1 MSSCI
6 ESIKSS
12 LMIQPGKEK
21 KIFYLLCLYH
31 LIIWTIIPYFSNKNL
46 PLDVIEALAWGQDF
60 DLGYNKH
67 PPLSAWIPGLLF
79 KIFGNKD
86 WIYYLLSQVFI
97 LISFIFLW
105 KLSSFFL
112 NKKSHILLSILAI
125 EGIAFYTFDTPQFN
139 VNICQIPLWIGTV
152 YFFFKSIKDNKITDW
167 IFLGVFAAL
176 GFLTKYIFV
185 YLLISLFFYLIFILT
200 KKKRINFK
208 FLYALLIFFL
218 ITAPHFK
225 WLIQN
230 DFTTLYYALKRGG
243 LNEFNIYNH
252 LLNPIKFL
260 INQITI
266 LLPFLL
272 LIYFLIKK
280 IKIRLPLNNEK
291 FIFLLFSFLLPFLLI
306 LITSIITGSR
316 IRTMW
321 MIPFYSL
328 IGIFFI
334 FLYQDQINFKKI
346 KNFIILL
353 IIFLIVS
360 PILYSLRS
368 IYSDSRTS
376 YEGRKI
382 ASQIEREWKTISKDK
397 ISNVGFSEWYAGN
410 LSYQLSNRP
419 KVFLEENNDFYKKP
433 AVIIAKDIGPSL
445 CNRKNIN
452 IKNILY
458 KKIDDH
464 DVCFIF

>member
-1 MSSCI
+1 
-6 ESIKSS
+6 
-12 LMIQPGKEK
+12 MIQPGKEK

-97 LISFIFLW
+97 VISFIFLW

>member
-1 MSSCI
+1 
-6 ESIKSS
+6 
-12 LMIQPGKEK
+12 MIQPGKEK

-31 LIIWTIIPYFSNKNL
+31 LIIWTLVPYFSNKNL

-86 WIYYLLSQVFI
+86 WVYYLLSQIFI
-97 LISFIFLW
+97 VISFVFLW

-112 NKKSHILLSILAI
+112 KKKSQILLSVLTI
-125 EGIAFYTFDTPQFN
+125 EGIAFYTFETPQFN
-139 VNICQIPLWIGTV
+139 VNICQIPLWIGTI
-152 YFFFKSIKDNKITDW
+152 YFFLKSIKNNKIADW
-167 IFLGVFAAL
+167 IFLGTFSAL

-185 YLLISLFFYLIFILT
+185 YLLISLFFYLIYIFFIR
-200 KKKRINFK
+200 KKINFN
-208 FLYALLIFFL
+208 FLYTVLIFFL
-218 ITAPHFK
+218 ITAPHFQ
-225 WLIQN
+225 WLLQN
-230 DFTTLYYALKRGG
+230 DFTTIYYALKRGG

-252 LLNPIKFL
+252 LLNPFKFL
-260 INQITI
+260 INQISI

-272 LIYFLIKK
+272 LIYLLIKK
-280 IKIRLPLNNEK
+280 IKIKLPFDNQK
-291 FIFLLFSFLLPFLLI
+291 FIFLLFSFLLPFFLI
-306 LITSIITGSR
+306 LITSMVTGSR

-328 IGIFFI
+328 IGVFFI
-334 FLYQDQINFKKI
+334 FLYQDQINLKKL
-346 KNFIILL
+346 KKFNILL

-360 PILYSLRS
+360 PTLYSLRS
-368 IYSDSRTS
+368 IYNDTRTG
-376 YEGRKI
+376 YEGKKI
-382 ASQIEREWKTISKDK
+382 ALQIEKEWKTISKDE

-410 LSYQLSNRP
+410 LSYHLSNRP
-419 KVFLEENNDFYKKP
+419 KVFLEENNNFYKKP
-433 AVIIAKDIGPSL
+433 AVIVAKDIGPSL

-452 IKNILY
+452 VKNIVY
-458 KKIDDH
+458 KKIDNH

>member
-1 MSSCI
+1 
-6 ESIKSS
+6 
-12 LMIQPGKEK
+12 MIQPGKEK

-97 LISFIFLW
+97 VISFIFLW

-176 GFLTKYIFV
+176 GFLTKYIFI
-185 YLLISLFFYLIFILT
+185 YLLISLFFYLIFISA
-200 KKKRINFK
+200 KKKRINFN
-208 FLYALLIFFL
+208 FLNTILIFFL

-230 DFTTLYYALKRGG
+230 DFITLYYAFKRGG

-260 INQITI
+260 INQIAI

-334 FLYQDQINFKKI
+334 FLYQDQINLKKI
-346 KNFIILL
+346 KKFIILL

-360 PILYSLRS
+360 PTLYSLRS
-368 IYSDSRTS
+368 IYSDSRTG
-376 YEGRKI
+376 YEGGKI
-382 ASQIEREWKTISKDK
+382 ASQIEKEWKTISNDK

-433 AVIIAKDIGPSL
+433 AIIIAKDIGPSL

-458 KKIDDH
+458 KKIDNH

>member
-1 MSSCI
+1 
-6 ESIKSS
+6 
-12 LMIQPGKEK
+12 MIQPGKEK

-243 LNEFNIYNH
+243 LNEFNIYNY

>member
-31 LIIWTIIPYFSNKNL
+31 LIIWTIVPYYSNKNL

-97 LISFIFLW
+97 VISFIFLW

-112 NKKSHILLSILAI
+112 KKNYQILLSVLTI
-125 EGIAFYTFDTPQFN
+125 EGIAFFTFETPQFN

-152 YFFFKSIKDNKITDW
+152 YFFFKSIKKNKITDW
-167 IFLGVFAAL
+167 IFLGVFSAL
-176 GFLTKYIFV
+176 GFLTKYIFA
-185 YLLISLFFYLIFILT
+185 YLLISLFFYLVFIFLI
-200 KKKRINFK
+200 KKKINFNS
-208 FLYALLIFFL
+208 LYALLTFFL
-218 ITAPHFK
+218 ITLPHFQ

-230 DFTTLYYALKRGG
+230 DFTTIYYAVKRGG

-252 LLNPIKFL
+252 LLNPLKFL
-260 INQITI
+260 TSQIAI
-266 LLPFLL
+266 SLPFLL
-272 LIYFLIKK
+272 LGYFLIKK
-280 IKIRLPLNNEK
+280 IKIKLPFNNEK
-291 FIFLLFSFLLPFLLI
+291 FIFLIFSFILPFFLI
-306 LITSIITGSR
+306 LITSIISGSR

-328 IGIFFI
+328 IGVFFI
-334 FLYQDQINFKKI
+334 FLYQNQINLKKL
-346 KNFIILL
+346 KKFYIIL
-353 IIFLIVS
+353 IIFLVIS
-360 PILYSLRS
+360 PTLYSLRS
-368 IYSDSRTS
+368 IYKDSRTG
-376 YEGRKI
+376 YEGKKI
-382 ASQIEREWKTISKDK
+382 ALQIEKEWKTISKEK

-419 KVFLEENNDFYKKP
+419 KVFLEENNNFYKKP
-433 AVIIAKDIGPSL
+433 AVIIAKDIGPAL

-452 IKNILY
+452 VKNIVY
-458 KKIDDH
+458 KKIDNH

>member
-1 MSSCI
+1 
-6 ESIKSS
+6 
-12 LMIQPGKEK
+12 MIRPGNEK
-21 KIFYLLCLYH
+21 KFFYILCLYH
-31 LIIWTIIPYFSNKNL
+31 LIIWTFVPYFSNKNL

-60 DLGYNKH
+60 YLGYNKH

-97 LISFIFLW
+97 VISFIFLW
-105 KLSSFFL
+105 KLSSLFFK
-112 NKKSHILLSILAI
+112 KKSQILLSILAI

-152 YFFFKSIKDNKITDW
+152 YFFFKSIKNNKIINW
-167 IFLGVFAAL
+167 IFLGVFSAL
-176 GFLTKYIFV
+176 GFLTKYIFA
-185 YLLISLFFYLIFILT
+185 YLLISLFFYLIFIST
-200 KKKRINFK
+200 KKKKISFN
-208 FLYALLIFFL
+208 FLYALLSFLL
-218 ITAPHFK
+218 ITIPHLQ

-230 DFTTLYYALKRGG
+230 DFTTLYYAIKRGG

-252 LLNPIKFL
+252 LLNPVKFL
-260 INQITI
+260 MNQII
-266 LLPFLL
+266 VLLPFLL
-272 LIYFLIKK
+272 LIHILIKK
-280 IKIRLPLNNEK
+280 IKVKLPINNEK
-291 FIFLLFSFLLPFLLI
+291 FIFLLFSFLIPFFLI

-334 FLYQDQINFKKI
+334 FLYQNQINSKKF
-346 KNFIILL
+346 KNFFILL

-376 YEGRKI
+376 YDGKKI
-382 ASQIEREWKTISKDK
+382 ALQVEQEWKNISKDK

-410 LSYQLSNRP
+410 LSYQLGNRP

-452 IKNILY
+452 IKNIVY
-458 KKIDDH
+458 KKIDNH

>member
-1 MSSCI
+1 
-6 ESIKSS
+6 
-12 LMIQPGKEK
+12 MIQPGKEK

-31 LIIWTIIPYFSNKNL
+31 LIIWTLVPYFSNKNL

-86 WIYYLLSQVFI
+86 WVYYLLSQIFI
-97 LISFIFLW
+97 VISFVFLW

-112 NKKSHILLSILAI
+112 KKKSQILLSVLTI
-125 EGIAFYTFDTPQFN
+125 EGIAFYTFETPQFN
-139 VNICQIPLWIGTV
+139 VNICQIPLWIGTI
-152 YFFFKSIKDNKITDW
+152 YFFLKSIKNNKIADW
-167 IFLGVFAAL
+167 IFLGTFSAL
-176 GFLTKYIFV
+176 GFLTKYIFA
-185 YLLISLFFYLIFILT
+185 YLLISLFFYLIYIFFIR
-200 KKKRINFK
+200 KKINFN
-208 FLYALLIFFL
+208 FLYTVLIFLL
-218 ITAPHFK
+218 ITAPHFQ
-225 WLIQN
+225 WLLLN
-230 DFTTLYYALKRGG
+230 DFTTIYYALKRGG

-252 LLNPIKFL
+252 LLNPFKFL
-260 INQITI
+260 INQISI

-272 LIYFLIKK
+272 LIYLLIKK
-280 IKIRLPLNNEK
+280 IKIKLPFDNQK
-291 FIFLLFSFLLPFLLI
+291 FIFLLFSFLLPFFLI
-306 LITSIITGSR
+306 LITSMVTGSR

-328 IGIFFI
+328 IGVFFI
-334 FLYQDQINFKKI
+334 FLYQDQINLKKL
-346 KNFIILL
+346 KKFNILL

-360 PILYSLRS
+360 PTLYSLRS
-368 IYSDSRTS
+368 IYNDTRTG
-376 YEGRKI
+376 YEGKKI
-382 ASQIEREWKTISKDK
+382 ALQIEKEWKTISKDE

-410 LSYQLSNRP
+410 LSYHLSNRP
-419 KVFLEENNDFYKKP
+419 KVFLEENNNFYKKP

-452 IKNILY
+452 VKNIVY
-458 KKIDDH
+458 KKIDNH

>member
-1 MSSCI
+1 
-6 ESIKSS
+6 
-12 LMIQPGKEK
+12 MIQPGKEK

-31 LIIWTIIPYFSNKNL
+31 LIIWTAVPYFSNKNL

-60 DLGYNKH
+60 NLGYNKH
-67 PPLSAWIPGLLF
+67 PPLSAWIPGFFF

-97 LISFIFLW
+97 VISFIFLW
-105 KLSSFFL
+105 KLSSLFFK
-112 NKKSHILLSILAI
+112 KKSQILLSILAI

-152 YFFFKSIKDNKITDW
+152 YFFFKSIKNNKIINW
-167 IFLGVFAAL
+167 IFLGVFSAL
-176 GFLTKYIFV
+176 GFLTKYIFA
-185 YLLISLFFYLIFILT
+185 YLLISLFIYLIFISI
-200 KKKRINFK
+200 KKKKISFN
-208 FLYALLIFFL
+208 FLYALLTFLL
-218 ITAPHFK
+218 ITIPHLQ

-230 DFTTLYYALKRGG
+230 DFTTLYYAIKRGG

-252 LLNPIKFL
+252 LLNPVKFL
-260 INQITI
+260 MNQII
-266 LLPFLL
+266 VLLPFLL
-272 LIYFLIKK
+272 LIYILVKK
-280 IKIRLPLNNEK
+280 IKVKLPINNEK
-291 FIFLLFSFLLPFLLI
+291 FIFLLFSFLIPFFLI

-334 FLYQDQINFKKI
+334 FLYQNEINSKKF
-346 KNFIILL
+346 KNFFILL

-368 IYSDSRTS
+368 IYSDRRTS
-376 YEGRKI
+376 YDGKKI
-382 ASQIEREWKTISKDK
+382 ALQVEQEWKNISKDK

-410 LSYQLSNRP
+410 LSYQLGNRP

-445 CNRKNIN
+445 CNRKNTN

-458 KKIDDH
+458 KKIDNH

>member
-1 MSSCI
+1 
-6 ESIKSS
+6 
-12 LMIQPGKEK
+12 MIRPGNEK
-21 KIFYLLCLYH
+21 KFFYILCLYH
-31 LIIWTIIPYFSNKNL
+31 LIIWTFVPYFSNKNL

-60 DLGYNKH
+60 YLGYNKH

-97 LISFIFLW
+97 VISFIFLW
-105 KLSSFFL
+105 KLSSLFFK
-112 NKKSHILLSILAI
+112 KKSQILLSILAI

-152 YFFFKSIKDNKITDW
+152 YFFFKSIKNNKIINW
-167 IFLGVFAAL
+167 IFLGVFSAL
-176 GFLTKYIFV
+176 GFLTKYIFA
-185 YLLISLFFYLIFILT
+185 YLLISLFFYLIFIST
-200 KKKRINFK
+200 KKKKISFN
-208 FLYALLIFFL
+208 FLYALLSFLL
-218 ITAPHFK
+218 ITIPHLQ

-230 DFTTLYYALKRGG
+230 DFTTLYYAIKRGG

-252 LLNPIKFL
+252 LLNPVKFL
-260 INQITI
+260 MNQII
-266 LLPFLL
+266 VLLPFLL
-272 LIYFLIKK
+272 LIYILVKK
-280 IKIRLPLNNEK
+280 IKVKLPINNKK
-291 FIFLLFSFLLPFLLI
+291 FIFLIFSFLIPFFLI

-334 FLYQDQINFKKI
+334 FLYQNEINSKKF
-346 KNFIILL
+346 KNFFILL

-376 YEGRKI
+376 YDGKKI
-382 ASQIEREWKTISKDK
+382 ALQVEQEWKNISKDK

-410 LSYQLSNRP
+410 LSYQLGNRP

-445 CNRKNIN
+445 CNRKNTN

-458 KKIDDH
+458 KKIDNH

>member
-1 MSSCI
+1 
-6 ESIKSS
+6 
-12 LMIQPGKEK
+12 MIQPGKEK

-31 LIIWTIIPYFSNKNL
+31 LIIWTLVPYFSNKNL

-86 WIYYLLSQVFI
+86 WVYYLLSQIFI
-97 LISFIFLW
+97 IISFIFLW

-112 NKKSHILLSILAI
+112 KKKSQILLSVLTI
-125 EGIAFYTFDTPQFN
+125 EGIAFYTFETPQFN
-139 VNICQIPLWIGTV
+139 VNICQIPLWIGTI
-152 YFFFKSIKDNKITDW
+152 YFFLKSTKNNKIADW
-167 IFLGVFAAL
+167 IFLGTFSAL

-185 YLLISLFFYLIFILT
+185 YLLISLFFYLIYIFFIR
-200 KKKRINFK
+200 KKINFN
-208 FLYALLIFFL
+208 FLYTVLIFFL
-218 ITAPHFK
+218 ITAPHFQ
-225 WLIQN
+225 WLLRN
-230 DFTTLYYALKRGG
+230 DFTTIYYALKRGG

-252 LLNPIKFL
+252 LLNPFKFL
-260 INQITI
+260 INQISI

-280 IKIRLPLNNEK
+280 IKIKLPFDNQK
-291 FIFLLFSFLLPFLLI
+291 FILLLFSFILPFFLI
-306 LITSIITGSR
+306 LITSMITGSR

-328 IGIFFI
+328 IGVFFI
-334 FLYQDQINFKKI
+334 FLYQDCINLKKL
-346 KNFIILL
+346 KNFNILL
-353 IIFLIVS
+353 IIFLVIS
-360 PILYSLRS
+360 PTLYSLRS
-368 IYSDSRTS
+368 IYNDSRTG
-376 YEGRKI
+376 YEGKKI
-382 ASQIEREWKTISKDK
+382 ALQIEKEWKTISKDK

-410 LSYQLSNRP
+410 LSYHLSNRP
-419 KVFLEENNDFYKKP
+419 KVFLEENNNFYKKP
-433 AVIIAKDIGPSL
+433 AVIIARDIGPSL

-452 IKNILY
+452 VKNIVY
-458 KKIDDH
+458 KKIDNH

>member
-1 MSSCI
+1 
-6 ESIKSS
+6 
-12 LMIQPGKEK
+12 MIQPGKEK

-200 KKKRINFK
+200 KKKKINFK

>member
-1 MSSCI
+1 
-6 ESIKSS
+6 
-12 LMIQPGKEK
+12 MIQPGKEK

-266 LLPFLL
+266 LLPFFL

-291 FIFLLFSFLLPFLLI
+291 FIFLLFSFLFPFLLI
-306 LITSIITGSR
+306 LITSIITGFR

-452 IKNILY
+452 IKNIIY

>member
-1 MSSCI
+1 
-6 ESIKSS
+6 
-12 LMIQPGKEK
+12 MIQPGKEK

-105 KLSSFFL
+105 ELSSFFL

>member
-1 MSSCI
+1 
-6 ESIKSS
+6 
-12 LMIQPGKEK
+12 MIQPGKEK

-31 LIIWTIIPYFSNKNL
+31 LIIWTLIPYFSNKNL

-60 DLGYNKH
+60 ELGYNKH

-97 LISFIFLW
+97 VISFIFLW

-200 KKKRINFK
+200 KKKIINFK

-334 FLYQDQINFKKI
+334 FLYQDQINLKKS
-346 KNFIILL
+346 KNFIFLL
-353 IIFLIVS
+353 IIFLVLS

-368 IYSDSRTS
+368 IYSDSRTG
-376 YEGRKI
+376 YEGKKI
-382 ASQIEREWKTISKDK
+382 AIEIEKEWKNFSKEK
-397 ISNVGFSEWYAGN
+397 IYHVGFSEWYAGN
-410 LSYQLSNRP
+410 LSYHLNNRP

-433 AVIIAKDIGPSL
+433 AVIIAKDVGTSL
-445 CNRKNIN
+445 CNLKNVN
-452 IKNILY
+452 IKNIMY
-458 KKIDDH
+458 KKINNH

>member
-1 MSSCI
+1 
-6 ESIKSS
+6 
-12 LMIQPGKEK
+12 MIRPGNEK
-21 KIFYLLCLYH
+21 KFFYILCLYH
-31 LIIWTIIPYFSNKNL
+31 LIIWTFVPYFSNKNL

-60 DLGYNKH
+60 YLGYNKH

-97 LISFIFLW
+97 VISFIFLW
-105 KLSSFFL
+105 KLSSLFFK
-112 NKKSHILLSILAI
+112 KKSQILLSILAI

-152 YFFFKSIKDNKITDW
+152 YFFFKSIKNNKIINW
-167 IFLGVFAAL
+167 IFLGVFSAL
-176 GFLTKYIFV
+176 GFLTKYIFA
-185 YLLISLFFYLIFILT
+185 YLLISLFFYLIFIST
-200 KKKRINFK
+200 KKKKISFN
-208 FLYALLIFFL
+208 FLYALLSFLL
-218 ITAPHFK
+218 ITIPHLQ

-230 DFTTLYYALKRGG
+230 DFTTLYYAIKRGG

-252 LLNPIKFL
+252 LLNPVKFL
-260 INQITI
+260 MNQII
-266 LLPFLL
+266 VLLPFLL
-272 LIYFLIKK
+272 LIYILVKK
-280 IKIRLPLNNEK
+280 IKVKLPINNEK
-291 FIFLLFSFLLPFLLI
+291 FIFLLFSFLIPFFLI

-334 FLYQDQINFKKI
+334 FLYQNEINSKKF
-346 KNFIILL
+346 KNFFILL

-376 YEGRKI
+376 YDGKKI
-382 ASQIEREWKTISKDK
+382 ALQVEQEWKNISKDK

-410 LSYQLSNRP
+410 LSYQLGNRP

-433 AVIIAKDIGPSL
+433 AVIIAKDIGLSL
-445 CNRKNIN
+445 CNRKNTN

-458 KKIDDH
+458 KKIDNH

>member
-1 MSSCI
+1 
-6 ESIKSS
+6 
-12 LMIQPGKEK
+12 MIQPGKEK

-31 LIIWTIIPYFSNKNL
+31 LIIWTIVPYYSNKNL

-433 AVIIAKDIGPSL
+433 AVIIAKDIGPTL
-445 CNRKNIN
+445 CNRKNTN

>member
-1 MSSCI
+1 
-6 ESIKSS
+6 
-12 LMIQPGKEK
+12 MIQPGKEK

-31 LIIWTIIPYFSNKNL
+31 LIIWTIVPYYSNKNL

-97 LISFIFLW
+97 VISFIFLW

-112 NKKSHILLSILAI
+112 KKNYQILLSVLTI
-125 EGIAFYTFDTPQFN
+125 EGIAFFTFETPQFN

-152 YFFFKSIKDNKITDW
+152 YFFFKSIKKNKITDW
-167 IFLGVFAAL
+167 IFLGVFSAL
-176 GFLTKYIFV
+176 GFLTKYIFA
-185 YLLISLFFYLIFILT
+185 YLLISLFFYLIFIFLI
-200 KKKRINFK
+200 KKKINFNS
-208 FLYALLIFFL
+208 LYALLTFFL
-218 ITAPHFK
+218 ITLPHFQ

-230 DFTTLYYALKRGG
+230 DFTTIYYAVKRGG

-252 LLNPIKFL
+252 LLNPLKFL
-260 INQITI
+260 TSQIAI
-266 LLPFLL
+266 SLPFLL
-272 LIYFLIKK
+272 LGYFLIKK
-280 IKIRLPLNNEK
+280 IKIKLPFNNEK
-291 FIFLLFSFLLPFLLI
+291 FIFLIFSFILPFFLI
-306 LITSIITGSR
+306 LITSIISGSR

-328 IGIFFI
+328 IGVFFI
-334 FLYQDQINFKKI
+334 FLYQDQINLKKL
-346 KNFIILL
+346 KKFYIIL
-353 IIFLIVS
+353 IIFLVIS
-360 PILYSLRS
+360 PTLYSLRS
-368 IYSDSRTS
+368 IYKDSRTG
-376 YEGRKI
+376 YEGKKI
-382 ASQIEREWKTISKDK
+382 ALQIEKEWKTISKEK

-419 KVFLEENNDFYKKP
+419 KVFLEENNNFYKKP
-433 AVIIAKDIGPSL
+433 AVIIAKDIGPTL

-452 IKNILY
+452 VKNIVY
-458 KKIDDH
+458 KKIDNH

>member
-1 MSSCI
+1 
-6 ESIKSS
+6 
-12 LMIQPGKEK
+12 MIQPGKEK

>member
-1 MSSCI
+1 
-6 ESIKSS
+6 
-12 LMIQPGKEK
+12 MIQPGKEK
-21 KIFYLLCLYH
+21 KIFYLICLYH
-31 LIIWTIIPYFSNKNL
+31 LIIWTIVPYFSNKNL
-46 PLDVIEALAWGQDF
+46 PLDVIEALAWGQNF

-97 LISFIFLW
+97 VISFIFLW

-112 NKKSHILLSILAI
+112 KKNYQILLSVLTI
-125 EGIAFYTFDTPQFN
+125 EGIAFFTFETPQFN

-152 YFFFKSIKDNKITDW
+152 YFFFKSIRKNKITDW
-167 IFLGVFAAL
+167 IFLGVFSAL
-176 GFLTKYIFV
+176 GFLTKYIFA
-185 YLLISLFFYLIFILT
+185 YLLISLFFYLVFIFLI
-200 KKKRINFK
+200 KKKINFNS
-208 FLYALLIFFL
+208 LYALLTFFL
-218 ITAPHFK
+218 ITLPHFQ

-230 DFTTLYYALKRGG
+230 DFTTIYYAVKRGG

-260 INQITI
+260 ASQIAI
-266 LLPFLL
+266 SLPFLL
-272 LIYFLIKK
+272 LGYFLIKK
-280 IKIRLPLNNEK
+280 IKIKLPFNNEK
-291 FIFLLFSFLLPFLLI
+291 FIFLIFSFILPFFLI
-306 LITSIITGSR
+306 LITSIISGSR

-328 IGIFFI
+328 IGVFFI
-334 FLYQDQINFKKI
+334 FLYQDQINLKKL
-346 KNFIILL
+346 KKFYIIL
-353 IIFLIVS
+353 IIFLVLS
-360 PILYSLRS
+360 PTLYSLRS
-368 IYSDSRTS
+368 IYKDSRTG
-376 YEGRKI
+376 YEGKKI
-382 ASQIEREWKTISKDK
+382 ALQIEKEWKTISKEK

-419 KVFLEENNDFYKKP
+419 KVFLEENNNFYKKP
-433 AVIIAKDIGPSL
+433 AVIIAKDIGPTL

-452 IKNILY
+452 IKNIVY
-458 KKIDDH
+458 KKIDNH

>member
-1 MSSCI
+1 
-6 ESIKSS
+6 
-12 LMIQPGKEK
+12 MIQPGKEK

-31 LIIWTIIPYFSNKNL
+31 LIIWTLIPYFSNKNL

-60 DLGYNKH
+60 ELGYNKH

-97 LISFIFLW
+97 VISFLFLW
-105 KLSSFFL
+105 KLSSLFL
-112 NKKSHILLSILAI
+112 KKKTQILLSILAT

-152 YFFFKSIKDNKITDW
+152 YFFFKSIKDNKINDW
-167 IFLGVFAAL
+167 IFLGVFSAL
-176 GFLTKYIFV
+176 GFLTKYIFA
-185 YLLISLFFYLIFILT
+185 YLLISLFFYLIFISI
-200 KKKRINFK
+200 KKKKINFN
-208 FLYALLIFFL
+208 FLYTLLIFFL
-218 ITAPHFK
+218 ITAPHFQ

-230 DFTTLYYALKRGG
+230 DFTTIYYALKRGG
-243 LNEFNIYNH
+243 LNEVSIYNH
-252 LLNPIKFL
+252 LLNPFKFL

-266 LLPFLL
+266 LLPFFL
-272 LIYFLIKK
+272 LIYFLIKRIK
-280 IKIRLPLNNEK
+280 IKLPLNNEK
-291 FIFLLFSFLLPFLLI
+291 FTFLLFSFLLPFFLI
-306 LITSIITGSR
+306 LITSTITGSR

-334 FLYQDQINFKKI
+334 FLYQNKINYKKL
-346 KNFIILL
+346 KNFNILL
-353 IIFLIVS
+353 IIFLIIS
-360 PILYSLRS
+360 PALYSLRS
-368 IYSDSRTS
+368 IYLDSRTG
-376 YEGRKI
+376 YEGKKM
-382 ASQIEREWKTISKDK
+382 ALLIEKEWKTISKDN
-397 ISNVGFSEWYAGN
+397 IFNVGFSEWYAGN

-419 KVFLEENNDFYKKP
+419 KVFLEENNNFYKKP

-452 IKNILY
+452 IKNIVY
-458 KKIDDH
+458 KKIDNH

>member
-1 MSSCI
+1 
-6 ESIKSS
+6 
-12 LMIQPGKEK
+12 MIQPGKEK
-21 KIFYLLCLYH
+21 KIFYLICLYH
-31 LIIWTIIPYFSNKNL
+31 LIIWTIVPYFSNKNL

-97 LISFIFLW
+97 VISFIFLW

-112 NKKSHILLSILAI
+112 KKNYQILLSVLTI
-125 EGIAFYTFDTPQFN
+125 EGIVFFTFETPQFN

-152 YFFFKSIKDNKITDW
+152 YFFFKSIRKNKITDW
-167 IFLGVFAAL
+167 IFLGVFSAL
-176 GFLTKYIFV
+176 GFLTKYIFA
-185 YLLISLFFYLIFILT
+185 YLLISLFFYLFFIFII
-200 KKKRINFK
+200 KKKINFNS
-208 FLYALLIFFL
+208 LYALLTFFL
-218 ITAPHFK
+218 ITLPHFQ

-230 DFTTLYYALKRGG
+230 DFTTIYYAVKRGG

-252 LLNPIKFL
+252 LLNPLKFL
-260 INQITI
+260 TSQIVI

-272 LIYFLIKK
+272 LGYFLIKK
-280 IKIRLPLNNEK
+280 IKIKLPFNNEK
-291 FIFLLFSFLLPFLLI
+291 FIFLIFSFILPFFLI
-306 LITSIITGSR
+306 LITSIITGSK
-316 IRTMW
+316 IRTVW

-328 IGIFFI
+328 IGVFFI
-334 FLYQDQINFKKI
+334 FLYQDQINLKNLKK
-346 KNFIILL
+346 FYIIL
-353 IIFLIVS
+353 IIFLVIS
-360 PILYSLRS
+360 PTLYSLRS
-368 IYSDSRTS
+368 IYKDSRTG
-376 YEGRKI
+376 YEGKKI
-382 ASQIEREWKTISKDK
+382 ALQIEKEWKTISKEK

-419 KVFLEENNDFYKKP
+419 KVFLEENNNFYKKP
-433 AVIIAKDIGPSL
+433 AVIIAKDIGPAL

-452 IKNILY
+452 VKNIVY
-458 KKIDDH
+458 KKIDNH

>member
-1 MSSCI
+1 
-6 ESIKSS
+6 
-12 LMIQPGKEK
+12 MIQPGKEK

-376 YEGRKI
+376 YEGKKI

-433 AVIIAKDIGPSL
+433 AVIIAKDIGPTL
-445 CNRKNIN
+445 CNRKNTN

>member
-1 MSSCI
+1 
-6 ESIKSS
+6 
-12 LMIQPGKEK
+12 MIQPGKEK

-433 AVIIAKDIGPSL
+433 AVIIAKDIGPTL

>member
-1 MSSCI
+1 
-6 ESIKSS
+6 
-12 LMIQPGKEK
+12 MIQPGKEK

-31 LIIWTIIPYFSNKNL
+31 LIIWTIVPYYSNKNL

-67 PPLSAWIPGLLF
+67 PPLSAWVPGLLF

-97 LISFIFLW
+97 VISFIFLW

-112 NKKSHILLSILAI
+112 KKNYQILLSVLTI
-125 EGIAFYTFDTPQFN
+125 EGIAFFTFETPQFN

-152 YFFFKSIKDNKITDW
+152 YFFFKSIRKNKITDW
-167 IFLGVFAAL
+167 IFLGVFSAL
-176 GFLTKYIFV
+176 GFLTKYIFA
-185 YLLISLFFYLIFILT
+185 YLLISLFFYLVFIFLI
-200 KKKRINFK
+200 KKKINFNS
-208 FLYALLIFFL
+208 LYALLTFFL
-218 ITAPHFK
+218 ITLPHFQ

-230 DFTTLYYALKRGG
+230 DFTTIYYAVKRGG

-252 LLNPIKFL
+252 LLNPLKFL
-260 INQITI
+260 ASQIAI
-266 LLPFLL
+266 SLPFLL
-272 LIYFLIKK
+272 LGYFLIKK
-280 IKIRLPLNNEK
+280 IKIKLPFNNEK
-291 FIFLLFSFLLPFLLI
+291 FIFLIFSFILPFFLI
-306 LITSIITGSR
+306 LITSIISGSR

-328 IGIFFI
+328 IGVFFI
-334 FLYQDQINFKKI
+334 FLYQDQINLKKL
-346 KNFIILL
+346 KKFYIIL
-353 IIFLIVS
+353 IIFLVLS
-360 PILYSLRS
+360 PTLYSLRS
-368 IYSDSRTS
+368 IYKDSRTG
-376 YEGRKI
+376 YEGKKI
-382 ASQIEREWKTISKDK
+382 ALQIEKEWKTISKEK

-419 KVFLEENNDFYKKP
+419 KVFLEENNNFYKKP
-433 AVIIAKDIGPSL
+433 AVIIAKDIGPTL

-452 IKNILY
+452 IKNIVY
-458 KKIDDH
+458 KKIDNH

>member
-1 MSSCI
+1 
-6 ESIKSS
+6 
-12 LMIQPGKEK
+12 MIQPGKEK

-31 LIIWTIIPYFSNKNL
+31 LIIWTLIPYFSNKNL

-60 DLGYNKH
+60 ELGYNKH

-97 LISFIFLW
+97 VISFLFLW
-105 KLSSFFL
+105 KLSSLFL
-112 NKKSHILLSILAI
+112 KKKTQILLSILAT

-152 YFFFKSIKDNKITDW
+152 YFFFKSIKDNKINDW
-167 IFLGVFAAL
+167 IFLGVFSAL
-176 GFLTKYIFV
+176 GFLTKYIFA
-185 YLLISLFFYLIFILT
+185 YLLISLFFYLIFISI
-200 KKKRINFK
+200 KKKKINFN
-208 FLYALLIFFL
+208 FLYTLLIFFL
-218 ITAPHFK
+218 ITAPHFQ

-230 DFTTLYYALKRGG
+230 DFTTIYYALKRGG
-243 LNEFNIYNH
+243 LNEVSIYNH
-252 LLNPIKFL
+252 LLNPFKFL

-266 LLPFLL
+266 LLPFFL
-272 LIYFLIKK
+272 LIYFLIKRIK
-280 IKIRLPLNNEK
+280 IKLPLNNEK
-291 FIFLLFSFLLPFLLI
+291 FTFLLFSFLLPFFLI
-306 LITSIITGSR
+306 LITSTITGSR

-334 FLYQDQINFKKI
+334 FLYQNKINYKKL
-346 KNFIILL
+346 KNFNILL
-353 IIFLIVS
+353 IIFLIIS
-360 PILYSLRS
+360 PALYSLRS
-368 IYSDSRTS
+368 IYLDNRTG
-376 YEGRKI
+376 YEGKKM
-382 ASQIEREWKTISKDK
+382 ALLIEKEWKTISKDN
-397 ISNVGFSEWYAGN
+397 IFNVGFSEWYAGN

-419 KVFLEENNDFYKKP
+419 KVFLEENNNFYKKP

-452 IKNILY
+452 IKNIVY
-458 KKIDDH
+458 KKIDNH